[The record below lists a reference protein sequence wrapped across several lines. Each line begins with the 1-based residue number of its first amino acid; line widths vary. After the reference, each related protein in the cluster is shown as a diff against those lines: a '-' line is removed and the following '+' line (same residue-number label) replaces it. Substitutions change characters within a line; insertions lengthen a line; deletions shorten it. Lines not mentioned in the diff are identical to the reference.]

1 MKRNDMARG
10 LTHPEEWSAPIA
22 EITPG
27 KSVKFNIVW
36 RRRLVEA
43 FVINFHGRYYAYVNY
58 CIHAGTSL
66 DWWPNEFF
74 SDDHRFLKCGTH
86 GSLYEPD
93 TGKCAGGPCGGGSL
107 FPLDVQVKNARI
119 VVTANSS
126 PQK

>member
-1 MKRNDMARG
+1 MKRNDRALRPA
-10 LTHPEEWSAPIA
+10 HSEEWSAPIA

-27 KSVKFNIVW
+27 KSVKFHIVW

-43 FVINFHGRYYAYVNY
+43 FVINFNGRYYAYVNY
-58 CIHAGTSL
+58 CIHAGTPL

-86 GSLYEPD
+86 GSSYEPD
-93 TGKCAGGPCGGGSL
+93 TGKCAGGPCGRGAL
-107 FPLDVQVKNARI
+107 FPLQVQVTNGWI
-119 VVTANSS
+119 TVTANCN